1 MNTDIIQKYDMLPE
15 GSRVLCAVSGGA
27 DSMCLLHFLHENR
40 ARYGIKVCA
49 AHYDHQLRGLESA
62 RDRTFVR
69 DFCRKNGIEL
79 EIGFGHVR
87 EYAKEN
93 GLGIEEAARKMRYEF
108 LAEAAVKLGCDRI
121 ATAHN
126 ADDNAETVLLNLAR
140 GAGAAGLG
148 GIPPVRENIVRPLL
162 GTTRAEILNYL
173 DKNGVA
179 HVEDSSN
186 ESDAYSRNAVRHK
199 VMPVLREIN
208 PAFSAN
214 VLRTAELMREDE
226 AFFNAEADRFI
237 GQSFKDGLLPVPGL
251 RELPKPVAA
260 RVFRRMSGRALGREH
275 VEAIFRLLNA
285 QGTAYADVPEMR
297 VLKERD
303 RLHFGAQKSAALADY
318 LVVPEKSFEIEA
330 AGLSVSAK
338 KIENCREIHSSFKT
352 FSFKYASICDNI
364 FCTCRRDGDRIR
376 LAGRGCTKSLK
387 ALFNEKKMTQAEKDH
402 TPVLRDAKG
411 IVAVYGFGIA
421 ERCTP
426 LAGDTVLCVNI
437 EKI

>member
-1 MNTDIIQKYDMLPE
+1 MNTDIIEKYDMLPR

-40 ARYGIKVCA
+40 ARFGIEVCA

-69 DFCRKNGIEL
+69 DFCRQNGIEL

-87 EYAKEN
+87 EYAEEN
-93 GLGIEEAARKMRYEF
+93 GLGIEEAARKLRYEF
-108 LAEAAVKLGCDRI
+108 LAAAAAKLGCDRI

-126 ADDNAETVLLNLAR
+126 ADDNAETILLNLAR

-162 GTTRAEILNYL
+162 GVTRAEILSYL
-173 DKNGVA
+173 EENGIS

-186 ESDAYSRNAVRHK
+186 ESDAYSRNAIRHK

-237 GQSFKDGLLPVPGL
+237 GRNLKDGSLPVPAL

-260 RVFRRMSGRALGREH
+260 RVFRRMSGRALCREH
-275 VEAIFRLLNA
+275 AEAIFRLLTA
-285 QGTAYADVPEMR
+285 EGTAYADVPGQR
-297 VLKERD
+297 VFKERD
-303 RLHFGAQKSAALADY
+303 ALRFGAQETAVLADCP
-318 LVVPEKSFEIEA
+318 VIPENSFEIGG

-338 KIENCREIHSSFKT
+338 KIENSREIHSSFKT
-352 FSFKYASICDNI
+352 FFFKYASICGNM
-364 FCTCRRDGDRIR
+364 FCTRRRDGDRIR

-387 ALFNEKKMTQAEKDH
+387 ALFNEKKMTQTEKDL
-402 TPVLRDAKG
+402 TPVLRDEKG
-411 IVAVYGFGIA
+411 VVAVYGFGIA
-421 ERCTP
+421 ERCAP
-426 LAGDTVLCVNI
+426 LAGDTVLRVDI
-437 EKI
+437 EQI